1 MKIGIEAQR
10 IFRKKKH
17 GMDIVALELIRH
29 LQKIDTENQYVIFV
43 KSDEDHTV
51 IEESKN
57 VKIVTIKGGP
67 YPYWEQVLL
76 PKAVKEHG
84 VEILHCT
91 SNTAPLNLSVPLIVT
106 VHDIIYLE
114 KWNFSKGSLYQI
126 VGNLYRRWNVPPVVK
141 KSSLIITVS
150 DFERKRIKEHFN
162 LNDDQVKTVYNGV
175 GDHFKRVNDAQTL
188 ALVKQKYGLPDNYVF
203 YLGNTDPKKNITGVM
218 RSLSLLRKQNRLNFQ
233 LLMLDI
239 DREFLHR
246 IADQIGD
253 PEILS
258 YISFCGYVPNNEL
271 PAIYSMARLFLY
283 PSLRESFGIPILE
296 AMACGVPVVTSDTSS
311 MPEVAGNAA
320 LFANPNNPEEIGE
333 KVMLLL
339 EKPELANDLILKGLM
354 RSRQFSWENNAIDT
368 LNLYRELLSKQ
379 KLLNRKA

>member
-17 GMDIVALELIRH
+17 GMDIVALELIRN
-29 LQKIDTENQYVIFV
+29 LQELDHENQYYIFV
-43 KSDEDHTV
+43 KDDEDNNV
-51 IEESKN
+51 IKESKN

-76 PKAVKEHG
+76 TKAVKEHG
-84 VEILHCT
+84 VELLHCT
-91 SNTAPLNLSVPLIVT
+91 SNTAPLNLSIPLVVT

-114 KWNFSKGSLYQI
+114 KWNFTKGTLYQI
-126 VGNLYRRWNVPPVVK
+126 VGNLYRRWNVPPVVR
-141 KSSLIITVS
+141 KSSMIITVS
-150 DFERKRIKEHFN
+150 DFERKRIKEHFG
-162 LNDDQVKTVYNGV
+162 LNDDQVRTVYNGV
-175 GDHFKRVNDAQTL
+175 GEHFKRVSDTATL
-188 ALVKQKYGLPDNYVF
+188 ASIKQKYALPDNFVF

-218 RSLSLLRKQNRLNFQ
+218 RTLSFLRKQNKLNFQ

-296 AMACGVPVVTSDTSS
+296 AMACGVPVVTSETSS

-320 LFANPNNPEEIGE
+320 LFANPNNPEEIAE

-339 EKPELANDLILKGLM
+339 EDPSLANDLILKGLL
-354 RSRQFSWENNAIDT
+354 RSRQFSWKNNAVET

-379 KLLNRKA
+379 NYQ

>member
-17 GMDIVALELIRH
+17 GMDIVALELIRNI
-29 LQKIDTENQYVIFV
+29 QTIDNENQYVIFV
-43 KSDEDHTV
+43 KDDEDFDV

-76 PKAVKEHG
+76 TKAVKEHG
-84 VEILHCT
+84 VELLHCT
-91 SNTAPLNLSVPLIVT
+91 SNTAPLNLSIPLVVT

-114 KWNFSKGSLYQI
+114 KWNFSKGTLYQI

-141 KSSLIITVS
+141 KSAMIITVS
-150 DFERKRIKEHFN
+150 DFERKRIKEHFG
-162 LNDDQVKTVYNGV
+162 LNDDQVRTVYNGV
-175 GDHFKRVNDAQTL
+175 GDHFKRVTDAVTL
-188 ALVKQKYGLPDNYVF
+188 ASVKQKYALPDNFVF
-203 YLGNTDPKKNITGVM
+203 YLGNTDPKKNIIGVM
-218 RSLSLLRKQNRLNFQ
+218 RTLSLLRRQNKLNFQ

-258 YISFCGYVPNNEL
+258 YISFSGYVPNNEL

-320 LFANPNNPEEIGE
+320 LFANPNNPEEIAE
-333 KVMLLL
+333 KITLLL
-339 EKPELANDLILKGLM
+339 EKPDLANDLILKGLL
-354 RSRQFSWENNAIDT
+354 RSRQFSWKNNALET
-368 LNLYRELLSKQ
+368 LNLYRELLS
-379 KLLNRKA
+379 NRNYQS